1 MTNRVTLQPVQM
13 PGTAGMVLS
22 ATTGA
27 QSLSG
32 FTGFQF
38 VNNGLLWI
46 ALYIGTGGSGNL
58 TQNLGR
64 GVAGI
69 IPSEP
74 PVALT
79 AGQNYM
85 FGPWDPDDFTARD
98 GSGLTYFDIS
108 GTQAANSVTL
118 YQLVPAGS

>member
-1 MTNRVTLQPVQM
+1 MARLALSPVQM
-13 PGTAGMVLS
+13 PGTAGQVLS

-38 VNNGLLWI
+38 ANNGLLWI
-46 ALYIGTGGSGNL
+46 ALYIGSGGAGNL
-58 TQNLGR
+58 SQNLGR

-69 IPSEP
+69 VPTEP

-79 AGQNYM
+79 ASTIYQ
-85 FGPWDPDDFTARD
+85 FGNWSPADFTSRD
-98 GSGLTYFDIS
+98 GTGLTYFDIS
-108 GTQAANSVTL
+108 GTQTTNSVTL
-118 YQLVPAGS
+118 YQLVPVS